1 MEFVD
6 YPGGTNINM
15 SSLIPTAIQL
25 FEHLEESRNPYSKMQ
40 ILSKISDHVHKQ
52 LSLSIQDYEFDTF
65 LAGLSFI
72 IIQSQMPQLPSNIYF
87 IKLFLINASSNK
99 VISDFESAIFWIRNL
114 EEDKEMNIFDI
125 NIKDELSEV
134 NNEEAS
140 LRSGESVKEE

>member
-87 IKLFLINASSNK
+87 IKLFLINASSTFLASSLVLN
-99 VISDFESAIFWIRNL
+99 VVFFLISVSTYCALARFFALCAISSGDWPRYSAAALNL
-114 EEDKEMNIFDI
+114 I
-125 NIKDELSEV
+125 
-134 NNEEAS
+134 
-140 LRSGESVKEE
+140 

>member
-1 MEFVD
+1 
-6 YPGGTNINM
+6 
-15 SSLIPTAIQL
+15 
-25 FEHLEESRNPYSKMQ
+25 
-40 ILSKISDHVHKQ
+40 
-52 LSLSIQDYEFDTF
+52 
-65 LAGLSFI
+65 
-72 IIQSQMPQLPSNIYF
+72 MPQLPSNIYF